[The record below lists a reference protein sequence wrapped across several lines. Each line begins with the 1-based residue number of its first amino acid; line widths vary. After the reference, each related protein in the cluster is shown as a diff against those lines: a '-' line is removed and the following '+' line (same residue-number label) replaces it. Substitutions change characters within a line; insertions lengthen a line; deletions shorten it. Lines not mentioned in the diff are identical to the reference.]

1 VADIDKAIDE
11 HNAFARRAEPL
22 RQRIADLEALL
33 REIDKKIVFETAVMD
48 GTGRD
53 LQERVEAALRIGRG
67 K

>member
-1 VADIDKAIDE
+1 MAGEPATYSDADLDEILADK
-11 HNAFARRAEPL
+11 NK
-22 RQRIADLEALL
+22 RIADLEALL
-33 REIDKKIVFETAVMD
+33 RDIDRKIVFETAIMD